1 MSGLGQF
8 ALMDGDYEQARLYF
22 QEGARIS
29 KELGSRIDYLWAT
42 TRLGHAELLAGNI
55 SRARQ
60 IFGEVLHGF
69 QEDGSQIG
77 VVFALERIL
86 ILHTTIGK
94 VDIAAQLIGWTD
106 ATREKIK
113 DTRPKLEQAEMDKMI
128 AACRTAMGEAAYIN
142 AYEEGTKLTF
152 NEAVHLALQ
161 E

>member
-1 MSGLGQF
+1 MSQTSGGP
-8 ALMDGDYEQARLYF
+8 
-22 QEGARIS
+22 
-29 KELGSRIDYLWAT
+29 
-42 TRLGHAELLAGNI
+42 
-55 SRARQ
+55 
-60 IFGEVLHGF
+60 
-69 QEDGSQIG
+69 IG

-142 AYEEGTKLTF
+142 AYEEGIKLTF